1 MWHERFEFCCPLN
14 EKILEKMIK
23 LNNSEN
29 ENTYKKSF
37 VEEAKKAIN
46 KYAQASHRERL
57 KIIVEMD

>member
-1 MWHERFEFCCPLN
+1 
-14 EKILEKMIK
+14 MIK

-46 KYAQASHRERL
+46 KYAQASLKERL